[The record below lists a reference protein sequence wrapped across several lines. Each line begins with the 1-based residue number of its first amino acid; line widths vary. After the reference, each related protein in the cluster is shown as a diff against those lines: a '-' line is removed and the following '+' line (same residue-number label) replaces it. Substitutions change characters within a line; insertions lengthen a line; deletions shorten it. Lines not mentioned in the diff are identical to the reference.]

1 MIKNRILI
9 FNITLLALFLLVSVI
24 LFVFI
29 ADLDRQATSEYKTYR
44 PGETINRLSGWQ
56 YHWGDSPMADDGN
69 FQWLDSSA
77 HEESWIDFQFPG
89 RPENPEKNKAI
100 WIKVSLPNTNISNPF
115 IKFRMPQ
122 QSVEVY
128 LEKQLIYKYGEFN
141 TAGNVRTLGSTW
153 HFVQLPAD
161 YAGKTLMFRTSTPFA
176 QYAGY
181 LSQPVLGSLASIYLD
196 IFNSS
201 IIYLIFGL
209 LFVFTGGTILLTQLL
224 GPREWRDLKFL
235 ALASIFIGVW
245 YILDTN
251 IIQIFHD
258 LPVSTT
264 YLLHYFVCLTPV
276 WLLIYLE
283 RRLAPQSPRACL
295 IIRILWILFAATAFT
310 AFVLDMLNLVSV
322 LYYNLFLNYLMVLGI
337 GSIAFIAIYEIRKGR
352 HSQTVLLSGLL
363 ALGLTGLFDAH
374 RITMQTSPMTTI
386 FKLSY
391 AGMLYFLITLLICTI
406 RKFNTLYKTL
416 RSISNE
422 NETNYKSLFTN
433 MSDGFVYSRLEYD
446 QEGVVKCCT
455 ILEANDAF
463 VMDAGKPKEELI
475 GSDLFELYPAI
486 KSKALYCAKKYNF
499 DTGISD
505 PDISDETAASSESG
519 RPDDVLMLGDKW
531 YRVSAFCPTEG
542 ALNIIFSDISVM
554 KNAEETIRRQ
564 AYTDNMTG
572 FFSRTYFEEI
582 LSGMN
587 SMMSV
592 VKPLSIIAI
601 DIDGLKITNDTF
613 GHDAGDSLIRE
624 TARILTDVFGAD
636 MPIARIGGDEF
647 CIILPCTDF
656 AAAQE
661 YAEQIVK
668 MTEDS
673 NRRNSVIPIS
683 MSIGIASSD
692 DDSNEDIYSIYRRAD
707 DDMYRYKMSQTS
719 SEKSKIIDMLL
730 TALSEKDYVSQGHV
744 ERMSELCLLLA
755 ESLNLHENQKRD
767 LVLLSKVHDLGKIG
781 IPDDILNKP
790 GKLSAK
796 EYERMKLHVKIGY
809 NIASRSRELVT
820 IAPLILH
827 HHEHWNGKGY
837 PNSLKGEKIP
847 LECRILAI
855 VDAFDAM
862 TNDRPYHKG
871 ISIEEALAEI
881 ERCAGTQFDPDLARK
896 FVDKIR
902 NSEFASS
909 DWFDSQNLSDA
920 PG

>member
-1 MIKNRILI
+1 MIKKRVFTLI
-9 FNITLLALFLLVSVI
+9 NTLVAF
-24 LFVFI
+24 LFVFSAI
-29 ADLDRQATSEYKTYR
+29 FCVFLANLDRQATLKYRTYQ
-44 PGETINRLSGWQ
+44 PSKAISMISGWQ
-56 YHWGDSPMADDGN
+56 YHWGDSPIDSDGN
-69 FQWLDSSA
+69 FQWLDPSSSS
-77 HEESWIDFQFPG
+77 EEGWIEFQFPG
-89 RPENPEKNKAI
+89 RPGNPEKYKTI
-100 WIKVSLPNTNISNPF
+100 WIRTVLPYIADSNPF

-128 LEKQLIYKYGEFN
+128 LADRLIYKYGEFD
-141 TAGNVRTLGSTW
+141 TAENVRTLGSTW
-153 HFVQLPAD
+153 HFVQLPSD
-161 YAGKTLMFRTSTPFA
+161 YAGKTMTLRTYTPFV

-181 LSQPVLGSLASIYLD
+181 LSQPILGSLASLYVD
-196 IFNSS
+196 ILNSNFV
-201 IIYLIFGL
+201 YLIFGL
-209 LFVFTGGTILLTQLL
+209 LFVFTGSTILLIQLL

-235 ALASIFIGVW
+235 ALTSVFLGIW

-251 IIQIFHD
+251 IIQIFYD

-264 YLLHYFVCLTPV
+264 YLLHYFVSLTPV

-295 IIRILWILFAATAFT
+295 LTRALWILFAATAFA
-310 AFVLDMLNLVSV
+310 AFTLDMLNLVSV
-322 LYYNLFLNYLMVLGI
+322 LYYNLILNYLIILSIVI
-337 GSIAFIAIYEIRKGR
+337 IAFIAINEMRKGR
-352 HSQTVLLSGLL
+352 YSQILLLSGLL
-363 ALGLTGLFDAH
+363 VFGLTGLFDAQKL
-374 RITMQTSPMTTI
+374 IMQTSPQNTG

-391 AGMLYFLITLLICTI
+391 AGMMYFLITLLISSI
-406 RKFNTLYKTL
+406 REFNALYKTL
-416 RSISNE
+416 KSISSE

-433 MSDGFVYSRLEYD
+433 MADGFIYSRLDYD
-446 QEGVVKCCT
+446 QECNVKSCT

-463 VMDAGKPKEELI
+463 VLETGKSKEELI
-475 GSDLFELYPAI
+475 GTDLFEIYPGI
-486 KSKALYCAKKYNF
+486 RKQALYCVSKY
-499 DTGISD
+499 
-505 PDISDETAASSESG
+505 DEIAATLD
-519 RPDDVLMLGDKW
+519 DDVVSGPDCPDEVLLLGDKW
-531 YRVSAFCPTEG
+531 YKVSAFCPAAG
-542 ALNIIFSDISVM
+542 FLNIIFSDISAM
-554 KNAEETIRRQ
+554 KKAEETIRLH

-613 GHDAGDSLIRE
+613 GHDAGDNLIRK
-624 TARILTDVFGAD
+624 AAGILTDVFGAD
-636 MPIARIGGDEF
+636 TPISRIGGDEF

-661 YAEQIVK
+661 YAEQIAK
-668 MTEDS
+668 ITEAS
-673 NRRNSVIPIS
+673 NISNSVIPIS
-683 MSIGIASSD
+683 MSVGIASSD
-692 DDSNEDIYSIYRRAD
+692 EDSNEDIYSIYRRAD

-730 TALSEKDYVSQGHV
+730 TALSEKDYVLQGHV
-744 ERMSELCLLLA
+744 ERISDLCLLLA
-755 ESLNLHENQKRD
+755 ESLNMHENQKRD

-781 IPDDILNKP
+781 IPDEILNKP
-790 GKLSAK
+790 AKLTAK
-796 EYERMKLHVKIGY
+796 EYEKMKLHVKIGY

-837 PNSLKGEKIP
+837 PASLKGDKIP

-871 ISIEEALAEI
+871 ISVEEALAEI
-881 ERCAGTQFDPDLARK
+881 ERCAGSQFDPELAEK
-896 FVDKIR
+896 FVDMIR
-902 NSEFASS
+902 NSKPVF
-909 DWFDSQNLSDA
+909 QHL
-920 PG
+920 PGVLE